1 MRGAWSLT
9 LCLVLAVSVLAAALS
24 LFPSWAAAVGL
35 DLWNVP
41 TAVDTLEQRA
51 QLDERLDGE
60 VQAALRRTAAKAE
73 VAGEA
78 VDGRFALFE
87 AAARFRDLDTDAT
100 QEYRRAWL
108 HLTEGSTDEERYCR
122 QVLGY
127 AALAVRGRADAADV
141 LAGFNRQLEE
151 ALARGDLRLP
161 D

>member
-9 LCLVLAVSVLAAALS
+9 LCLALAVLAL
-24 LFPSWAAAVGL
+24 AAAVGF
-35 DLWNVP
+35 DFWNVP
-41 TAVDTLEQRA
+41 TAVDTLGQQA

-78 VDGRFALFE
+78 VAGRLTLFE
-87 AAARFRDLDTDAT
+87 AAARFRDLDADAP
-100 QEYRRAWL
+100 QEYRRGWL
-108 HLTEGSTDEERYCR
+108 NLTEGTSDEERYCR

-127 AALAVRGRADAADV
+127 AALALRGRADAADV